1 MIEVGP
7 ELKPIRESWEKL
19 GLGALDH
26 RSARALEN
34 RHAEGATLEQLEAA
48 VAGAGADEWIRR
60 RAKVPFAV
68 VFASLASLERFAHQ
82 GRKILDSRAFESR
95 QAAEERRKDREWRA
109 QQRAI
114 VQNEIP
120 PTADE
125 LRAEL
130 LGIPSPPLPP
140 ARPMTA
146 EELAKHRAEQL
157 ARAEAWARE
166 NGVE

>member
-1 MIEVGP
+1 M
-7 ELKPIRESWEKL
+7 
-19 GLGALDH
+19 
-26 RSARALEN
+26 
-34 RHAEGATLEQLEAA
+34 
-48 VAGAGADEWIRR
+48 
-60 RAKVPFAV
+60 PFAV
-68 VFASLASLERFAHQ
+68 VFASLASIERFAHQ
-82 GRKILDSRAFESR
+82 GRKILDARAFETR
-95 QAAEERRKDREWRA
+95 QAAEERRKDREWRK

-114 VQNEIP
+114 VSNEIP

-130 LGIPSPPLPP
+130 LGMPSPTPPPP

-166 NGVE
+166 NGVESIAG